1 MAKRTQFHRRPRHA
15 AYKAAMAV
23 AWEAGI
29 APRPLA
35 DALRYGA
42 RADIV
47 RTDYN
52 RPNKAA
58 GRRAARARRLARA
71 LKNAG
76 K

>member
-1 MAKRTQFHRRPRHA
+1 MALS
-15 AYKAAMAV
+15 
-23 AWEAGI
+23 WESGVSARSL
-29 APRPLA
+29 P

-58 GRRAARARRLARA
+58 GRRAARALRLARK